1 MKEKTP
7 KKFFPPEAVRQK
19 ARLALKFKKMGS
31 EAMTRV
37 GWYRATQ
44 LAKGTGVSKDIVLRM
59 NSFLKR
65 AKGYTEI
72 DDPSKPKWKDKGY
85 VAYLGWGGAPA
96 LRWTERIIKKY
107 KLRK

>member
-1 MKEKTP
+1 MSIP
-7 KKFFPPEAVRQK
+7 NKFYPPEAVQQK
-19 ARLALKFKKMGS
+19 ARLALKFKKKGS

-44 LAKGTGVSKDIVLRM
+44 LSQGKGVSKDIVLRM

-65 AKGYTEI
+65 AKVYAEI

-85 VAYLGWGGAPA
+85 VAYLGWGGKPA
-96 LRWTERIIKKY
+96 LEWTNRLIKKY
-107 KLRK
+107 KLK